1 MKLTIDRNA
10 LMRALSHVQAV
21 VERRNTIPI
30 LSNILM
36 VAEGDKLSLTA
47 TDLDIEATD
56 AAPAEIKKAGSV
68 TAPAQTLFDVV
79 RKLPEGAEVTLDLA
93 DSRLSISS
101 GRARFALPTLPA
113 ADFQTMAKE
122 AAPIKF
128 EIEAAELRRLIDK
141 TRFAI
146 STEETRYYLNGI
158 YLHHAK
164 GAKGP
169 VLRTVATDG
178 HRLAL
183 AETVAPKGS
192 AALKGVIVPRK
203 AVAEIRR
210 LLDDAPET
218 VTVEASDSKITV
230 HIGEAVLTSKLIDGS
245 FPDYQRVIPKDNNRI
260 LTLDNKDF
268 KQAVRSRGHRVGR
281 AVALAETGDCPG
293 ASHHHGHPFRKRAG
307 HRGAGSQLRQRSD
320 GNRLQRQIPARR
332 RRPDRSRRSPHR
344 ARRRLFTGP
353 DHRQQGRRHAIRT
366 DAAACV
372 TPCPPPPQAGG
383 GGLRRSRKTEGAG
396 RIAAGCLRP

>member
-56 AAPAEIKKAGSV
+56 AATAQIKKAGSV

-79 RKLPEGAEVTLDLA
+79 RKLPDGADVTLDLS

-101 GRARFALPTLPA
+101 GRAKFALPTLPA
-113 ADFQTMAKE
+113 TDFQTMARE

-164 GAKGP
+164 GTKGN
-169 VLRTVATDG
+169 VLRAVATDG

-183 AETVAPKGS
+183 AETEAPKGAS
-192 AALKGVIVPRK
+192 ALKGVIVPRK
-203 AVAEIRR
+203 AVGEIRR

-218 VTVEASDSKITV
+218 VTVEASDSKIV
-230 HIGEAVLTSKLIDGS
+230 VRIGDAVLTSKLIDGS
-245 FPDYQRVIPKDNNRI
+245 FPDYQRVIPKDNTRI
-260 LTLDNKDF
+260 LTIDNKAF
-268 KQAVRSRGHRVGR
+268 KEAVDRVATVSAERSRSLK
-281 AVALAETGDCPG
+281 LA
-293 ASHHHGHPFRKRAG
+293 
-307 HRGAGSQLRQRSD
+307 
-320 GNRLQRQIPARR
+320 I
-332 RRPDRSRRSPHR
+332 
-344 ARRRLFTGP
+344 
-353 DHRQQGRRHAIRT
+353 
-366 DAAACV
+366 
-372 TPCPPPPQAGG
+372 GG
-383 GGLRRSRKTEGAG
+383 GKLTITVTHSESGQGAEELDADYDAEALEIGFNAKYLLDVAGQIEAEEATLALGDSSSPALVTDTKDVGTQYVLMPLRV
-396 RIAAGCLRP
+396 

>member
-36 VAEGDKLSLTA
+36 QAEGDRLSLTA

-56 AAPAEIKKAGSV
+56 AAEANVKKAGAV

-79 RKLPEGAEVTLDLA
+79 RKLPEGSEVALDLT
-93 DSRLSISS
+93 DGRLSISA
-101 GRARFALPTLPA
+101 GRSKFTLPTLPA

-122 AAPIKF
+122 AAPVKF
-128 EIEAAELRRLIDK
+128 EIAAAELRRLIDK

-164 GAKGP
+164 GAKGN
-169 VLRTVATDG
+169 VLRAVATDG

-183 AETVAPKGS
+183 AEGEAPKGS
-192 AALKGVIVPRK
+192 SGLKGVIVPRK
-203 AVAEIRR
+203 AVAEARR
-210 LLDDAPET
+210 LLDDAPEI
-218 VTVEASDSKITV
+218 VTIEASDSKIV
-230 HIGEAVLTSKLIDGS
+230 FRIGEAVLTSKLIDGS

-260 LTLDNKDF
+260 MVVATKLFKD
-268 KQAVRSRGHRVGR
+268 AVDRVATVSAERSRSVKLSLSPGRLMLAVTHSESGHG
-281 AVALAETGDCPG
+281 AEDIEADYDAEPMEIGFNAKYLLDVAGQIESDETRIEFNDA
-293 ASHHHGHPFRKRAG
+293 AS
-307 HRGAGSQLRQRSD
+307 
-320 GNRLQRQIPARR
+320 PARV
-332 RRPDRSRRSPHR
+332 
-344 ARRRLFTGP
+344 
-353 DHRQQGRRHAIRT
+353 I
-366 DAAACV
+366 DAKD
-372 TPCPPPPQAGG
+372 AGAEYVLMP
-383 GGLRRSRKTEGAG
+383 LRV
-396 RIAAGCLRP
+396 